1 MSVQILRIRRQK
13 LTPPPRGKLLTHV
26 YYKFCF
32 VGILRVFLRVYKWLV
47 KKPNKHQSKRRTDKK
62 HLIFIQYY

>member
-13 LTPPPRGKLLTHV
+13 LKPPGENYLHV

-47 KKPNKHQSKRRTDKK
+47 KNTYETPKQA
-62 HLIFIQYY
+62 